1 MAKRHFLRTGA
12 ITAAVVLLLATSAA
26 ASSLSG
32 SVRAGATFPART
44 LVLTVPPGVRAG
56 APRIYVTENGK
67 PVGHLS
73 VTPEKRTVNH
83 NFGVALVIDRSG
95 SMSGVPLAQAMAAA
109 RAIAAKRT
117 RTEKLG
123 VITFDRTSTVLL
135 PMTSDARTINRA
147 LATTPP
153 IGTGTRI
160 LPALMAGLKQ
170 LAAAH
175 DAGGAVILISDGA
188 TAVAGGLTPAS
199 VSAAA
204 QRQQVRI
211 FTVGLRD
218 SSFTPV
224 LMRRLAQ
231 LGGGKFVV
239 ATGAQL
245 PRVFTHITSALTQ
258 SYALSYRSILPAG
271 QRVAVTVHVDGVP
284 KSLSLSYYAPVPPR
298 PSTPT
303 TTTTPRAAVKSP
315 KTSAPTAAS
324 TFFGLTSA
332 PAGAQGRLTARTS
345 PAAQPGP
352 SPAASSAQSGTA
364 WKALP
369 PHRSFW
375 SSSLGI
381 LVIAAG
387 CVLLIALAIA
397 LMVFGRPSR
406 QTLQRRVGTFT
417 LASSEADAT
426 ASALGGEGTGRLAR
440 LLTSRRGWPTFVE
453 QVDAAR
459 MKRSPLAIVKRWA
472 VASAVGAFLL
482 AYVTG
487 SAVLGILLL
496 AAAPFVLRAVVSR
509 GARRQRNQFNQQLP
523 SHLQDLAG
531 AMRGGRSFIGAL
543 AAVAS
548 SSNEP
553 IRGELERALSDE
565 SLGLPLEETLEAIS
579 RRMNAKDM
587 EQVALIAALQRKSG
601 SNVSEALERVA
612 DSSSERADLQREMR
626 ALTGQA
632 RMSAWVLSGLPP
644 AMLAGLT
651 VLAPSYSHPLFHT
664 VPGVVL
670 LVIGAGMVVS
680 GWLVMNRI
688 VNPEA

>member
-1 MAKRHFLRTGA
+1 VAKRHFLRTGA

-332 PAGAQGRLTARTS
+332 PAGAQG
-345 PAAQPGP
+345 
-352 SPAASSAQSGTA
+352 TA